1 MSKYYLARVN
11 SNSQADL
18 QKLENFIATTF
29 TDDRYSCYI
38 LDAYEVYSG
47 DICTTDQTMDA
58 EDLAAHKQRITAL
71 SDKFDPELV
80 DKIGAHS
87 LVGATPEL
95 KAKSIVE
102 YIASGLCQYI
112 ALFGG
117 EQDADG
123 SAEHTLQVQIN
134 GGWDGDAGEDPD
146 FVEI

>member
-95 KAKSIVE
+95 RLKALSSI
-102 YIASGLCQYI
+102 S
-112 ALFGG
+112 
-117 EQDADG
+117 
-123 SAEHTLQVQIN
+123 QVVYANISRYLVANRTQMARQN
-134 GGWDGDAGEDPD
+134 TPYKYK
-146 FVEI
+146 